1 MNDDDRPM
9 PITGLEQP
17 YQLVMVA
24 VIVELLALLVLI
36 PNEVPTEP
44 HVVGVVSGIRFVAL
58 VLLAGF
64 VRNEPARKAWPALL
78 VWAALTAPPA
88 LWAHALE
95 GTATRAALTFVAGLV
110 FALAMHTL
118 ARVVGR
124 WWLVVGLVLIG
135 LAIAPSLLPGWP
147 ALEVWVVP
155 LALIAGWGWWREV
168 RAPGTRRA

>member
-44 HVVGVVSGIRFVAL
+44 HAIEVVSGVRFVAL
-58 VLLAGF
+58 VMLAGL
-64 VRNEPARKAWPALL
+64 VRHESARKAWPALL
-78 VWAALTAPPA
+78 IWAALTAPPE
-88 LWAHALE
+88 LWAHAVE
-95 GTATRAALTFVAGLV
+95 GKAFRAALMFVGGLV
-110 FALAMHTL
+110 FALCMHTL

-124 WWLVVGLVLIG
+124 WWFVVGLVLIG
-135 LAIAPSLLPGWP
+135 LAVAPSWLPGWP
-147 ALEVWVVP
+147 GLEVWVLP
-155 LALIAGWGWWREV
+155 LTLIAAWGWWREL
-168 RAPGTRRA
+168 RAPRTRHA